1 VCVKYVLQ
9 RFGNKLHFIWFIC
22 MYCPMMVEIGECNSH
37 IRNFFQ
43 SLMQKRI
50 HFHFEK
56 THFVIICYKKLFCV
70 VCGMVVNLIY
80 FLFL

>member
-1 VCVKYVLQ
+1 MCVKYVLQ

-22 MYCPMMVEIGECNSH
+22 MYCPMMVEIGKCNSH

-43 SLMQKRI
+43 SLMQKTI

-56 THFVIICYKKLFCV
+56 THFVIICYVWDGCKSNLFFIL
-70 VCGMVVNLIY
+70 VNEVS
-80 FLFL
+80 